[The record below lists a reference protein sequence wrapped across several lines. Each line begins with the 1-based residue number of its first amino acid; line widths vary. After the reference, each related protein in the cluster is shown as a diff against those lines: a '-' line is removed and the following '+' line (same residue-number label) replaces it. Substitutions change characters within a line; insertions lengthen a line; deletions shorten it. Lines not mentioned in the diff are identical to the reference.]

1 MAQSQRQAS
10 AGPAGGLSRWLYC
23 SFWSLGE
30 GGVCAAE
37 GPCCESWAWP
47 GSNLLAWGCCLQ
59 VQSAALD
66 EMFHH
71 REDCAQRY
79 HKALLLMEGL
89 LNIITEQGDIENINK
104 CECSVT
110 FVFFLP
116 LERIVFLAAWSR
128 NFSTQHPFF
137 LWVHLGGHRGD
148 LLAFYSSSQP
158 GLLLSQQEDC

>member
-1 MAQSQRQAS
+1 MLSLMILCAAS
-10 AGPAGGLSRWLYC
+10 GGRK
-23 SFWSLGE
+23 
-30 GGVCAAE
+30 GGVHAAE
-37 GPCCESWAWP
+37 GQCWESCVWP
-47 GSNLLAWGCCLQ
+47 GSNLLARGCCLQ

-110 FVFFLP
+110 
-116 LERIVFLAAWSR
+116 S
-128 NFSTQHPFF
+128 FSSH
-137 LWVHLGGHRGD
+137 
-148 LLAFYSSSQP
+148 
-158 GLLLSQQEDC
+158 

>member
-1 MAQSQRQAS
+1 MALADGFTHDAVHSLWKP
-10 AGPAGGLSRWLYC
+10 GTGGL
-23 SFWSLGE
+23 
-30 GGVCAAE
+30 CAAE
-37 GPCCESWAWP
+37 GPCWENQVWS
-47 GSNLLAWGCCLQ
+47 GSNLLARGCCLQ

-110 FVFFLP
+110 FFFP
-116 LERIVFLAAWSR
+116 PTRTCVFLAAWIR

-137 LWVHLGGHRGD
+137 LWLHLGGHSRD
-148 LLAFYSSSQP
+148 LLACYSSSQP
-158 GLLLSQQEDC
+158 GLLLSQ

>member
-1 MAQSQRQAS
+1 MPLPQHETPEVLLGQTETHGSDQQHHCREAHLQLCCANGTNHTVPGNGVS
-10 AGPAGGLSRWLYC
+10 AGRVPAMNGSCWSEADAFTHDAVC
-23 SFWSLGE
+23 SLWRE
-30 GGVCAAE
+30 GGVHAAE
-37 GPCCESWAWP
+37 GPCWESWVWS

-110 FVFFLP
+110 SFS
-116 LERIVFLAAWSR
+116 SR
-128 NFSTQHPFF
+128 
-137 LWVHLGGHRGD
+137 
-148 LLAFYSSSQP
+148 
-158 GLLLSQQEDC
+158 